1 MALLLT
7 TMIFFVTGQTIS
19 GSVTFLETK
28 DDYEQALK
36 NQKVV
41 IYFTA
46 SWCSTCKRIEP
57 ILKQH
62 AEECPQIKFFK
73 VDIDDN
79 NEVSEAEE
87 IRAMP
92 TTKFY
97 LDGSVKDDL
106 TIKGVNRKR
115 LKKNVQRLD
124 DLKSQTGIIE

>member
-1 MALLLT
+1 MAPWLT
-7 TMIFFVTGQTIS
+7 TMILFVSAQTIS
-19 GSVTFLETK
+19 GSVTFLESK

-36 NQKVV
+36 DPKVV

-57 ILKQH
+57 ILKEQG
-62 AEECPQIKFFK
+62 EKCPQIKVFK
-73 VDIDDN
+73 ADIDDN

-97 LDGSVKDDL
+97 LDGLVEGDL
-106 TIKGVNRKR
+106 TIKVVNRKR
-115 LKKNVQRLD
+115 LKKNVQKLD
-124 DLKSQTGIIE
+124 DLKSQIGIIE